1 MARNP
6 KDTSV
11 SNYHF
16 AKMLKSFDGEFGN
29 YLDQFV
35 NSKGKDWTFG

>member
-1 MARNP
+1 MWLEIQRIRQFP
-6 KDTSV
+6 
-11 SNYHF
+11 
-16 AKMLKSFDGEFGN
+16 MLKSFDGEFGN